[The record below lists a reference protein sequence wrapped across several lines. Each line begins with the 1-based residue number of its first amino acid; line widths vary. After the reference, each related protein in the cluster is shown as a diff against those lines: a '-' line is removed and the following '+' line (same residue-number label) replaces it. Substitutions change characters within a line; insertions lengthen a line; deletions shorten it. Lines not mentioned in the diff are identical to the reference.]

1 MKKKRRLEALSGE
14 NKVRT
19 RKKEC
24 TKKVGKHLN
33 FHAKPNDIK
42 HAYFS
47 EMPMILIMYK
57 KAYFNFDNL
66 NSCVLSVP
74 KVRL

>member
-1 MKKKRRLEALSGE
+1 VKKERKLEDLSGE
-14 NKVRT
+14 NKVRK
-19 RKKEC
+19 RKKTC

-33 FHAKPNDIK
+33 FHAKPNNIK

-47 EMPMILIMYK
+47 EMPMILLMYK

-66 NSCVLSVP
+66 NSCVRSVP
-74 KVRL
+74 KVLL

>member
-1 MKKKRRLEALSGE
+1 VKKERKLEALSGE

-47 EMPMILIMYK
+47 EMPMILLMYK
-57 KAYFNFDNL
+57 EAYFNSDSL
-66 NSCVLSVP
+66 NSCVPSVA
-74 KVRL
+74 KVLL